1 MKRRAMKAAA
11 AAPAKAMKVMKKKAA
26 MKRRAMKAAAPVA
39 MKAMKAMSKKAAMK
53 RRAMK
58 AAAPVA
64 MKAMRV
70 MKKKKAMKAMKAM
83 KTMKT
88 MKKKAASALTKTAI
102 CDALATKSG
111 IAKGEV
117 SKMLDDFSVLA
128 TAEVKKTGKFT
139 IPGLCMLKTRI
150 RPARKAGTTMAFGKK
165 IKVKAR
171 KAKKIV
177 KAYCVSALKKSI

>member
-1 MKRRAMKAAA
+1 MKAMKAMKKKAA
-11 AAPAKAMKVMKKKAA
+11 MKAMKAMKKKAAMKAMKAIKKKAA

-39 MKAMKAMSKKAAMK
+39 MKAMKAMRKKAAMK

-64 MKAMRV
+64 MKAMR
-70 MKKKKAMKAMKAM
+70 KA
-83 KTMKT
+83 MKT

-139 IPGLCMLKTRI
+139 IPGLCMLK
-150 RPARKAGTTMAFGKK
+150 
-165 IKVKAR
+165 
-171 KAKKIV
+171 
-177 KAYCVSALKKSI
+177 

>member
-1 MKRRAMKAAA
+1 MG
-11 AAPAKAMKVMKKKAA
+11 VMKKKAA

-39 MKAMKAMSKKAAMK
+39 MKAMKAMRKKAAMK

-70 MKKKKAMKAMKAM
+70 MKKKKAMNAMKAM
-83 KTMKT
+83 AAMKAMKT

-139 IPGLCMLKTRI
+139 IPGLCMLKTRV
-150 RPARKAGTTMAFGKK
+150 RPARKAGKTMAFGKM

-171 KAKKIV
+171 KP
-177 KAYCVSALKKSI
+177 